1 LTLFWGSL
9 QQGFIYAM
17 LGMGVYLSFRILR
30 VPDLTADGSF
40 TLGVAVSAVLSLAG
54 HPLIALP
61 AAIAAGAAAGFVTG
75 LLQTKCGIAPILS
88 GILTMSGL
96 YTVNLAVQGGAPNLS
111 LLNAATLFNLFPI
124 GKTASK
130 ALFPVLCALL
140 IFLLLVWFFRT
151 RAGLRIRACGCNEA
165 MARAVAVDSDRAR
178 IAALAISNGCVALS
192 GAILAQY
199 QGFGDVNAGVGTV
212 VIGLASVILGE
223 AVFGKRSV
231 TLGLLSVVAGSVL
244 YRLVVAAAVR
254 YNIFPAYALK
264 LVSAA
269 LVALALS
276 LPAMKRRFDPR
287 REEE

>member
-1 LTLFWGSL
+1 M
-9 QQGFIYAM
+9 Y
-17 LGMGVYLSFRILR
+17 VSFRILN
-30 VPDLTADGSF
+30 VPDLTADGAFS
-40 TLGVAVSAVLSLAG
+40 LGVAVSAALTLAG
-54 HPLIALP
+54 HPLLALLT
-61 AAIAAGAAAGFVTG
+61 ALAAGAMSGVVTG

-124 GKTASK
+124 GKAISK
-130 ALFPVLCALL
+130 GLFPMFFALL
-140 IFLLLVWFFRT
+140 VLLLLTWFFHT

-165 MARAVAVDSDRAR
+165 MARSVAVDADRAR
-178 IAALAISNGCVALS
+178 IAALALSNSCVALS
-192 GAILAQY
+192 GAVLAQY

-223 AVFGKRSV
+223 AIFGRRSA
-231 TLGLLSVVAGSVL
+231 TLGLFSAVVGSVL

-254 YNIFPAYALK
+254 YNVFPAYALK

-276 LPAMKRRFDPR
+276 LPALKRRLGLR
-287 REEE
+287 RGVA